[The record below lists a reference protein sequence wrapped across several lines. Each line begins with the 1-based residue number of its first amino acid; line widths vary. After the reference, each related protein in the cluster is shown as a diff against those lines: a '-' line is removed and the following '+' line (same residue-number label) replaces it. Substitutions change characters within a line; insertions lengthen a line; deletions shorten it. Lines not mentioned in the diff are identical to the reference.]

1 MKTLL
6 LSTLLVVTACCTSPK
21 TKVAE
26 AATPKPGA
34 PTELQ
39 AELGENTA
47 KLSLRFERG
56 GENVSVMV
64 SGIDGLTVTSPAEV
78 LSGVAVKAGEVKP
91 FEVAFTGRGHLVVS
105 VRGTFGGAI
114 QARVHTVAIGEP
126 VKKDDGKTQVTNDG
140 DAVKLMP

>member
-1 MKTLL
+1 MKTFL
-6 LSTLLVVTACCTSPK
+6 LSTLLVVTACCTSPRA
-21 TKVAE
+21 KVAE
-26 AATPKPGA
+26 ASPPKPGA

-39 AELGENTA
+39 SELGQNTA
-47 KLSLRFERG
+47 TLRLRFERA
-56 GENVSVMV
+56 GENVSVIV
-64 SGIDGLTVTSPAEV
+64 SGLDGVTVTSPPEV
-78 LSGVAVKAGEVKP
+78 LSGVPVKSGEVKS

-126 VKKDDGKTQVTNDG
+126 VKKNDGTTQVTTDG